1 MRRILVS
8 LAAAMVI
15 LAGTPALAAET
26 ISDHVP
32 VKREIIP
39 GSELMTSQEREN
51 YRQRMRAVRTPQEQ
65 EQVRAAH
72 VMQMRARARL
82 RGLQLADPGEKK

>member
-1 MRRILVS
+1 
-8 LAAAMVI
+8 MVI
-15 LAGTPALAAET
+15 LAGTPAHAAET
-26 ISDHVP
+26 TSDRVP

-39 GSELMTSQEREN
+39 GSELMTSQERES
-51 YRQRMRAVRTPQEQ
+51 YRQRMRAARTPQEQ

-72 VMQMRARARL
+72 VTQIRARARL